1 MSRTFW
7 VAVGAVGGIAAY
19 RRGERMARR
28 ARELGPLGTAQA
40 VAASTSRLAGHTASG
55 LGRINEVKA
64 RREGRLVIGSAE
76 EVIAP
81 AVVPELAEAVPAEVE
96 PPRVAD
102 LRTAPGSRRRTG
114 DPERAPTQPAAP
126 VTLVS
131 VR

>member
-40 VAASTSRLAGHTASG
+40 VAASTSRAAGRTASG
-55 LGRINEVKA
+55 LGRLHEIKA
-64 RREGRLVIGSAE
+64 RREGRLVLGSAE
-76 EVIAP
+76 SLDSSPVI
-81 AVVPELAEAVPAEVE
+81 
-96 PPRVAD
+96 VAD
-102 LRTAPGSRRRTG
+102 LRTGRGGGGGG
-114 DPERAPTQPAAP
+114 DEARISGPSSVP
-126 VTLVS
+126 LVS